1 MPTTTEE
8 PPVGSVIDT
17 DTTDRNPFWRRY
29 PDGWACIGTDPRAD
43 ADHNARCQW
52 HSLVARFPGW
62 RLVSSP
68 DKPTE
73 QPTTAH
79 ARPVVTAADAGV
91 VLDRIGAVLSWPHRG
106 QITDFR
112 WRQELGLLEIL
123 VETHDAAR
131 RATSI
136 TSDVTIRP
144 HAGTDPAL
152 NGDGVLIWTCV
163 ANLDQPER
171 ELSLLVGW
179 RPARIGGDQ

>member
-1 MPTTTEE
+1 MPTTEE
-8 PPVGSVIDT
+8 PPVGSVIDDGT
-17 DTTDRNPFWRRY
+17 GYAPYWRRY
-29 PDGWACIGTDPRAD
+29 QDGWGPIGTDPRSEAEHD
-43 ADHNARCQW
+43 SRDTWNGII
-52 HSLVARFPGW
+52 LNFPGW

-68 DKPTE
+68 DEPTE

-91 VLDRIGAVLSWPHRG
+91 VLDRIGAVLAWPHRG

-131 RATSI
+131 RATTI

-163 ANLDQPER
+163 ANLDSPER
-171 ELSLLVGW
+171 ELTLLVGW